1 MGRKPKAL
9 TNQKFGSLTVIQL
22 LDRKN
27 ASGNRYWLCQ
37 CDCGNQIEVAS
48 SNLRSGHALSCGC
61 NRRTD
66 ITNKKFDYL
75 TALEP
80 TENRISHDGS
90 VIWKCVCDC
99 GTICFKSISDLK
111 TSTNNS
117 CGCQKITSRG
127 EQKIQ
132 DILIKNNIFF
142 EREKI
147 FKDCYFERWPSRFD
161 FYVNKQYIIEFDGIQ
176 HYKDTEFFSWT
187 LKDNQERD
195 NYKTNWCKENN
206 IPLIRIPYT
215 HLNNLCLE
223 DLLLETSKFI
233 IK

>member
-1 MGRKPKAL
+1 MDRKPKDL
-9 TNQKFGSLTVIQL
+9 TNQKFGSLKVIQL

-48 SNLRSGHALSCGC
+48 SNLRSGHVLSCGC

-75 TALEP
+75 IALEP

-111 TSTNNS
+111 ISTNNS

-127 EQKIQ
+127 
-132 DILIKNNIFF
+132 
-142 EREKI
+142 
-147 FKDCYFERWPSRFD
+147 
-161 FYVNKQYIIEFDGIQ
+161 
-176 HYKDTEFFSWT
+176 
-187 LKDNQERD
+187 
-195 NYKTNWCKENN
+195 
-206 IPLIRIPYT
+206 
-215 HLNNLCLE
+215 
-223 DLLLETSKFI
+223 
-233 IK
+233 